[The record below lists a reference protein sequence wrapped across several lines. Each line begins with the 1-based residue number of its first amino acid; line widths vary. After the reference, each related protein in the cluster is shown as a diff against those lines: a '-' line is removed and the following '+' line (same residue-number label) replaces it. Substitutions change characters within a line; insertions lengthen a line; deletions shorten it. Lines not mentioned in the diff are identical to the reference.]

1 MLQVV
6 LAETFLSLW
15 IRGMVEVEVKKR
27 VGNGKL
33 LTFELLS
40 GVFK

>member
-1 MLQVV
+1 VLQVV
-6 LAETFLSLW
+6 TFLSLW

-27 VGNGKL
+27 VGNGKRL
-33 LTFELLS
+33 TFLTFELLS

>member
-1 MLQVV
+1 
-6 LAETFLSLW
+6 
-15 IRGMVEVEVKKR
+15 MVEVGVKER

-33 LTFELLS
+33 LSFVAFELLS

>member
-1 MLQVV
+1 MGY
-6 LAETFLSLW
+6 E
-15 IRGMVEVEVKKR
+15 GGGKER

-33 LTFELLS
+33 LSFVAFELLG